1 MWTMQAA
8 EISTNASNTQNHG
21 LRNARCHQG
30 RRAMGVGATYDIVE
44 RLPAARDTFRCA
56 KSSPGETREDTVAA
70 RVGIEPTRDRL
81 EGCCSIR

>member
-1 MWTMQAA
+1 
-8 EISTNASNTQNHG
+8 
-21 LRNARCHQG
+21 
-30 RRAMGVGATYDIVE
+30 MGVGATYDIVE

-81 EGCCSIR
+81 EG